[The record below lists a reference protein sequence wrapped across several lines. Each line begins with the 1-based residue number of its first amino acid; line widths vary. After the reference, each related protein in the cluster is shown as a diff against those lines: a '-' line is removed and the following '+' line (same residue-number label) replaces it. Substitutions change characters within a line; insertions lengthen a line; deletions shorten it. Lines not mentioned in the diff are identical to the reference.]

1 MKRITK
7 WIDEKELEDKIA
19 FVNPY
24 TQEKNFQSRYQE
36 VELNEDIEDVIIKDI
51 IENDYIICGDT
62 YQSSCIPI
70 FDNSYYIEISMRKWG
85 EIMAQARNLKDNP
98 EPLYTYR
105 DFYLNSLCS
114 MKEKLPDKNFYSSNK
129 II

>member
-1 MKRITK
+1 
-7 WIDEKELEDKIA
+7 
-19 FVNPY
+19 
-24 TQEKNFQSRYQE
+24 
-36 VELNEDIEDVIIKDI
+36 
-51 IENDYIICGDT
+51 
-62 YQSSCIPI
+62 
-70 FDNSYYIEISMRKWG
+70 
-85 EIMAQARNLKDNP
+85 MAQARNLKDNP